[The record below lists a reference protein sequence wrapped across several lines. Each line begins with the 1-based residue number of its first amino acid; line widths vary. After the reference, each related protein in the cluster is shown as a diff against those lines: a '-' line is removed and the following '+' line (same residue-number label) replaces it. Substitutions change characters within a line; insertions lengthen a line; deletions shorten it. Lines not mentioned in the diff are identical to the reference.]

1 MQQRIEIFIFLKSF
15 PANLNTKNEQYIEFL
30 PDLLRQPF
38 DGRQSDINSCF
49 RTLCRTRPEILTSKF
64 NKYPDSPYKSM
75 ITAKQDTI
83 KVENI
88 KIINF

>member
-1 MQQRIEIFIFLKSF
+1 MQRLIEIFICLKYLL
-15 PANLNTKNEQYIEFL
+15 ANLNTKNDQDIDFL

-49 RTLCRTRPEILTSKF
+49 RTLCRTKPEILTSKF